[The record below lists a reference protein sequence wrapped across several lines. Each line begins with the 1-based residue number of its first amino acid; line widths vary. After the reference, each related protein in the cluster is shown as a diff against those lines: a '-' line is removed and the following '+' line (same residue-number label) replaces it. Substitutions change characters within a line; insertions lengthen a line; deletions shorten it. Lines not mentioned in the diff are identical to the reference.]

1 MEFGVQVNMT
11 EEFEEFDDLYY
22 DELISKFIETGIIK
36 IHGFDSITEEFTYIL
51 TPKAK
56 ELYPELFNEHFSFV
70 NQMAFTLWEKGYIE
84 MKFDDNGP
92 LVMLK
97 ELDYEIDVFP
107 HLSTEERFFI
117 ENMIYLESS
126 KGDII

>member
-1 MEFGVQVNMT
+1 MT